1 MLLELNNVKKTYKL
15 GKDNKFQALKG
26 IDTNFELGEFVAITG
41 ESGSGKSTL
50 MNLLGGL
57 DMDYEGSI
65 KYNGVDLNKL
75 KESQIDNY
83 RKLSVG
89 FIFQSFNLISHMNV
103 INNVALGATLL
114 GMSKKDKIAKAE
126 ELLVK
131 VGLEDHMYKKPNQ
144 LSGGQ
149 MQRVAIAR
157 ALMNDP
163 DIILADEPTGAL
175 DSETSAQ
182 IMDLI
187 KDISNENKLVIIV
200 THSDKVAIHCD
211 RIIKVSDGKIIDD
224 TKKNEIESDSSY
236 KKVKEKGG
244 ALSVFSSFG
253 LALRNMKEKLGRNIL
268 ISIGA
273 SIGIASIII
282 MLSLGQGVEDY
293 MTGTVEDLVNPRVV
307 EVNKVA
313 EETEETSQS
322 MPPGSQLLTTETD
335 PFTEEELE
343 ELLDINGV
351 NEVEKGYSSITL
363 QGSYITYNNEDIDF
377 RILYTTSSNT
387 TEGNLEV
394 GTLPKDN
401 EILID
406 SNIYDQLGDA
416 ILGEKVTLTTVIDNE
431 EIVKDFTVSG
441 VYTSTG
447 LGNMSALYL
456 TYEGLSTFA
465 DENELEIEPSVV
477 YLICEDEEITSY
489 VEDEIIAL
497 GYTGS
502 MYEAML
508 SSMVS
513 MIDVISYLLAG
524 VAGIA
529 LLVSAI
535 MILVVMYIS
544 VVERT
549 AEIGLMKA
557 LGARRK
563 DIRRI
568 FSSEAFLIGV
578 FSGILGVISSMIIG
592 GIINALT
599 TNMFAIAVIGTVP
612 IYMLAGLL
620 LSIVVSLV
628 SGLYPAMKAAKLDPV
643 VSLRHE

>member
-1 MLLELNNVKKTYKL
+1 MLLELTNVKKTYKL

-57 DMDYEGSI
+57 DMDYEGTI
-65 KYNGVDLNKL
+65 KYNGADLNKL

-83 RKLSVG
+83 RKVSVG

-114 GMSKKDKIAKAE
+114 GMNKKDKIAKAE

-131 VGLEDHMYKKPNQ
+131 VGLGDHMYKKPNQ

-157 ALMNDP
+157 SLMNNP

-187 KDISNENKLVIIV
+187 KEISNENKLVIIV

-236 KKVKEKGG
+236 KKVNEKGG

-313 EETEETSQS
+313 EESGNTNQG
-322 MPPGSQLLTTETD
+322 MPPGSQLLNAESE

-343 ELLDINGV
+343 DLLDINGV

-363 QGSYITYNNEDIDF
+363 QGSYMTYNNEDIDF

-406 SNIYDQLGDA
+406 SNIYDQLGED

-431 EIVKDFTVSG
+431 ELIKDFTVSG

-447 LGNMSALYL
+447 LGNMSAIYL
-456 TYEGLSTFA
+456 TYDGLSSFA
-465 DENELEIEPSVV
+465 DENNVIIKPSVI
-477 YLICEDEEITSY
+477 YLICEDESITGT
-489 VEDEIIAL
+489 VEDEIIEL

-502 MYEAML
+502 MQEAML
-508 SSMVS
+508 SSMVA
-513 MIDVISYLLAG
+513 MVDVISYLLAG

-568 FSSEAFLIGV
+568 FSSEAFLIGI
-578 FSGILGVISSMIIG
+578 FSGILGLISSMVIG

-612 IYMLAGLL
+612 VYMLAGLL
-620 LSIVVSLV
+620 LSIVVSLA

>member
-1 MLLELNNVKKTYKL
+1 
-15 GKDNKFQALKG
+15 
-26 IDTNFELGEFVAITG
+26 
-41 ESGSGKSTL
+41 
-50 MNLLGGL
+50 
-57 DMDYEGSI
+57 
-65 KYNGVDLNKL
+65 
-75 KESQIDNY
+75 
-83 RKLSVG
+83 
-89 FIFQSFNLISHMNV
+89 
-103 INNVALGATLL
+103 
-114 GMSKKDKIAKAE
+114 
-126 ELLVK
+126 
-131 VGLEDHMYKKPNQ
+131 
-144 LSGGQ
+144 
-149 MQRVAIAR
+149 
-157 ALMNDP
+157 MNDT

-182 IMDLI
+182 IMDLV
-187 KDISNENKLVIIV
+187 KEISSENKLVIIV
-200 THSDKVAIHCD
+200 THSDKVAVHCD
-211 RIIKVSDGKIIDD
+211 RIINVSDGVIIEDIKNND
-224 TKKNEIESDSSY
+224 AKKDESI
-236 KKVKEKGG
+236 KKVKEESG

-268 ISIGA
+268 ISIGV

-313 EETEETSQS
+313 EESDDTEHS
-322 MPPGSQLLTTETD
+322 MHPGSQLLTAETA
-335 PFTEEELE
+335 PFDEDELE
-343 ELLDINGV
+343 RLLNIDEV

-363 QGSYITYNNEDIDF
+363 QGSYINYNGEDIDF
-377 RILYTTSSNT
+377 RILNTTSSNT

-394 GTLPKDN
+394 GELPKDD

-406 SNIYDQLGDA
+406 SNLYDQLGEYA
-416 ILGEKVTLTTVIDNE
+416 LGETVALTTLIDDE
-431 EIVKDFTVSG
+431 EIVKEFSISG

-456 TYEGLSTFA
+456 TCEGLTAFA
-465 DENELEIEPSVV
+465 DENDIEIEPSVV
-477 YLICEDEEITSY
+477 YLICEDKDMASY
-489 VEDEIIAL
+489 VKDEIIAL

-502 MYEAML
+502 MQEAML
-508 SSMVS
+508 SSMIAMV
-513 MIDVISYLLAG
+513 DAISYLLSG
-524 VAGIA
+524 VASIA

-549 AEIGLMKA
+549 TEIGLMKA

-578 FSGILGVISSMIIG
+578 FSGILGVISSMVIG
-592 GIINALT
+592 TIINALT
-599 TNMFAIAVIGTVP
+599 TNMFSIAVIGTVP
-612 IYMLAGLL
+612 TYMLAGLL
-620 LSIVVSLV
+620 LIIVVSLL